1 MNILVP
7 IGGLA
12 GIVLLAVTWRVAY
25 QAGFSEGRLSVPLR
39 FIRALGE
46 HRVRCEGEDVAT
58 VVLEIGR
65 ELHLPREETQRLLET
80 LPTESRSVPKRASLR
95 PAS

>member
-1 MNILVP
+1 MNMLVL

-12 GIVLLAVTWRVAY
+12 GILFLAAIWRVAY
-25 QAGFSEGRLSVPLR
+25 HAGFSEGRLTIPLR

-46 HRVRCEGEDVAT
+46 HRVRCEGEDPAAVVAD
-58 VVLEIGR
+58 LSR
-65 ELHLPREETQRLLET
+65 ELHLPREEVQRLLET
-80 LPTESRSVPKRASLR
+80 LPAQSEHEPKHAALR